1 VEFDFSGLTLT
12 EMIRLREHLAEEIRR
27 KFERRLALAFSDV
40 VGLTAYF
47 ARFGD
52 NAGRALQ
59 QRHID
64 MLNEVLPPA
73 EGRIVDTAGEGAFI
87 CFPTADQAVEAL
99 GELEAKIV
107 ASNASRPTE
116 HHLRVR
122 IGIHFGPALTDG
134 VAVTGDAVNLCAR
147 VMSTAD
153 PASIR
158 LTKAAY
164 AELASAR
171 RLRCKNLP
179 PVELK
184 GIAMPVEILDY
195 QWRDPVQFPTKVIIQ
210 ETGQLH
216 KLPQKDVITFGRLA
230 DHDGVPANDIVL
242 TLPEEEKLARI
253 SRWHFELRRLA
264 DGFYLRPVSEQTT
277 EVDGVQ
283 VPRGEQVLV
292 KPGTLVRLGDVMTL
306 KFMGD
311 KLAAGLATMLR

>member
-40 VGLTAYF
+40 VGSTAYF

-59 QRHID
+59 QRHFD
-64 MLNEVLPPA
+64 MLGQVLPPA
-73 EGRIVDTAGEGAFI
+73 EGRIVDTAGDGAFM

-99 GELEAKIV
+99 GSLQTKLV
-107 ASNASRPTE
+107 ALNASRAAD

-122 IGIHFGPALTDG
+122 VGIHFGPALTDG
-134 VAVTGDAVNLCAR
+134 TVVTGDAVNLCSR
-147 VMSTAD
+147 VTGTAD
-153 PASIR
+153 ASAIR
-158 LTKAAY
+158 VTKAAY

-171 RLRCKNLP
+171 RLRCKNLA

-184 GIAMPVEILDY
+184 GIASPVEVLDY
-195 QWRDPVQFPTKVIIQ
+195 EWRDPVQFPTKVIIQ

-216 KLPQKDVITFGRLA
+216 KLPQKDVVTFGRLA

-242 TLPEEEKLARI
+242 TLPNEDKLARI

-283 VPRGEQVLV
+283 IPRGEQVV
-292 KPGTLVRLGDVMTL
+292 IKPGTVVRLGDVMTL
-306 KFMGD
+306 KFIGD
-311 KLAAGLATMLR
+311 KLASGLATMLR